1 LIEAHEVVPG
11 LWLFQGDASGR
22 NFLVLVGNA
31 GAVVVDPGLPDAVNR
46 FVAEMGGDLEAV
58 VLTGS
63 AGSSQQVPGPTES
76 LSAWPTLPLL
86 SPGTFTARTPV
97 PISMPAWDA
106 IPLPGTPARMAL
118 YETKERVL
126 LAGDILPEPNIGVPN
141 LAGGA
146 EAYLQALDTIEALD
160 ARLAIPSRG
169 APATGKRA
177 IKARIDNDRN
187 YVTSLV
193 RHVGTSAASGIPL
206 DRLLQV
212 AADLYDDFPHLQAHL
227 DNMRH
232 VWDDLRSPVSET

>member
-1 LIEAHEVVPG
+1 MIEAHEVVPG

-22 NFLVLVGNA
+22 NFLVLVGDT

-63 AGSSQQVPGPTES
+63 ERSSQHVPGPSES

-86 SPGTFTARTPV
+86 SPETFTARTPL
-97 PISMPAWDA
+97 PIPMPAWDA

-126 LAGDILPEPNIGVPN
+126 LAGDILPEPGAGVPN

-146 EAYLQALDTIEALD
+146 DAYLQALDTIEALD
-160 ARLAIPSRG
+160 ARLAMSSRG

-177 IKARIDNDRN
+177 IKARLDNDRN

-193 RHVGTSAASGIPL
+193 HHVGTSAASGIPL

-232 VWDDLRSPVSET
+232 VWNELRGSVSET